1 MRPLD
6 LSKLRGF
13 YMIAREGNMTR
24 AAEKLNVS
32 QPSLSES
39 IAALEHNLKTKL
51 FERFPRG
58 MRLTA
63 QGEQLYAYAS
73 QVMELTDSFEK
84 FFHEKEDE
92 IEGELKIITTPF
104 VGSDWLVPHLKGFLA
119 KHPKI
124 SVKVLLRSDNI
135 ELSEG
140 DVAIC
145 LSRPH
150 QPHLIQ
156 TPLFTTYIRLFASKE
171 YLKEFGLPQTVAD
184 LDHHRLITYKGN
196 YSSSYGST
204 NWVLNVGR
212 QEFSLP
218 RKSYFEI
225 DSLHGMINA
234 ALQGFGIV
242 ELPDHSPIL
251 RSGLIEVLPD
261 IQGEKIDM
269 YFIFPEMRKTS
280 KKINLLL
287 KYLANKGS

>member
-1 MRPLD
+1 MV
-6 LSKLRGF
+6 
-13 YMIAREGNMTR
+13 AREGNMTR
-24 AAEKLNVS
+24 AAEKLNIS
-32 QPSLSES
+32 QPSLSDS

-51 FERFPRG
+51 FERLQRG

-63 QGEQLYAYAS
+63 QGEQLYAYAK

-84 FFHEKEDE
+84 FFYEKEDE
-92 IEGELKIITTPF
+92 IEGEIKIITTPF
-104 VGSDWLVPHLKGFLA
+104 VGSDWLVPHLKSFLK
-119 KHPKI
+119 KHPHI
-124 SVKVLLRSDNI
+124 TAKVLLRSDNI
-135 ELSEG
+135 ELAEG

-145 LSRPH
+145 RSLPH
-150 QPHLIQ
+150 QPNFIQ
-156 TPLFTTYIRLFASKE
+156 KPLFSTCIRLFASKE
-171 YLKEFGLPQTVAD
+171 YLKEFGSPQTLAD
-184 LDHHRLITYKGN
+184 LDNHRLITYKGN

-204 NWVLNVGR
+204 NWILNVGR

-251 RSGLIEVLPD
+251 RSGLIEVLPG

-269 YFIFPEMRKTS
+269 YFIFPEIRKAS

-287 KYLANKGS
+287 KHLANKGN